1 MKKEDYSWCFDGN
14 AIRKL
19 QFINPSACTGFDVC
33 GSDGCEYEVCG
44 FDCGKDCYDDYCEDC
59 WNDGCGMNCYSD

>member
-44 FDCGKDCYDDYCEDC
+44 FDCGKDCYDD
-59 WNDGCGMNCYSD
+59 